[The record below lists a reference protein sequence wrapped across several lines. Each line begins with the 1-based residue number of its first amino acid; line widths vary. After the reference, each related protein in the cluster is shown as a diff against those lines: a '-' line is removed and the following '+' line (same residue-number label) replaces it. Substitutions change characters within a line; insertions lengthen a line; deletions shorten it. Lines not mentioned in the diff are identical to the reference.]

1 MRLQKLQS
9 FLKEKGRKY
18 EYSEANNC
26 ASIDFE
32 HRGLTYHVWEFF
44 EDGYGAESNVVNVG
58 RMEDYNGEYEDMILT
73 VIREW

>member
-9 FLKEKGRKY
+9 FLKEKGWKY
-18 EYSEANNC
+18 EYAEENDC
-26 ASIDFE
+26 ASVDFE

-58 RMEDYNGEYEDMILT
+58 RMEDYDGEYEEKILE
-73 VIREW
+73 VIRTW